1 MQISKQSKVYIEL
14 LLMSTSLASANL
26 DKEMATESH
35 NAKDT
40 IGIFTKMAA
49 LVKQKCKL
57 IN

>member
-1 MQISKQSKVYIEL
+1 
-14 LLMSTSLASANL
+14 MSTSLASANL

-49 LVKQKCKL
+49 LVKQKRKL
-57 IN
+57 TN